1 MLNHHGTHIIHIRI
15 YIYILDQCIYI
26 YVCVFVY
33 VYIYTY
39 IIYKVFILCIVYISM
54 FIFLSIYLYLIYI
67 YIPHVFAKSDINSG
81 IPFFAFGLAK
91 LPYALHG
98 FHPGTKR
105 LYSFLLSSMA
115 SLLPRFLMMFCVRL
129 KGIHPPKQ
137 QMLVVVG
144 RYMVFY
150 HQKSES
156 A

>member
-1 MLNHHGTHIIHIRI
+1 MEPILYT
-15 YIYILDQCIYI
+15 YIYIRSMYLCMYILYI
-26 YVCVFVY
+26 YVCVYLFM
-33 VYIYTY
+33 YTY
-39 IIYKVFILCIVYISM
+39 IHIYNIYIYKVFILCIVYISM
-54 FIFLSIYLYLIYI
+54 FIFLSIYLYLI

-150 HQKSES
+150 HQKRES